1 MGWGVGGG
9 GGRVSGKVL
18 AEKFER
24 KVHGKDFPA
33 ILVEYT

>member
-1 MGWGVGGG
+1 MGGGG
-9 GGRVSGKVL
+9 GGRVSGKVQ
-18 AEKFER
+18 AEKFES

>member
-1 MGWGVGGG
+1 MGGG
-9 GGRVSGKVL
+9 GGRVSGKVQ
-18 AEKFER
+18 AEKFES